1 MFLLLFLA
9 QQCMP
14 ELTSGQNKAV
24 TDYHWTDWLNLFWSH
39 RDGRPVCYQFWFI
52 RDLFVVMLL
61 SPLLHLLLRRLRW
74 AVVGLFG
81 LLWVFNGWY
90 AVPGLS
96 ITAFSSSPG
105 VPATALKAYPSPPGS
120 AATAASCSSLT

>member
-1 MFLLLFLA
+1 
-9 QQCMP
+9 MP

-81 LLWVFNGWY
+81 LLWVSMVGMPF
-90 AVPGLS
+90 
-96 ITAFSSSPG
+96 
-105 VPATALKAYPSPPGS
+105 PAS
-120 AATAASCSSLT
+120 ASLPFLLLGCLLQH